1 MGRSNPLPPPGRPR
15 ARREAATIGYMA
27 PPSAPPPPPHEVT
40 QLLGRLA
47 AGERDVQGALVE
59 LLGAEL
65 RRLARSQLAG
75 RAAGHTLQ
83 PTALLHEAWMR
94 IARADG
100 YDNREHFLAVAAR
113 AMRCV
118 LVDYER
124 RRRAA
129 KRPDLARRSELDLD
143 GLTCPAPPEFASVDL
158 LDLEAA
164 LEALEEVDEGL
175 VRTVELLFHS
185 GLAAHE
191 AAAVLGVSTRT
202 VERQWRAARAFL
214 RSYLDNGALDG

>member
-1 MGRSNPLPPPGRPR
+1 
-15 ARREAATIGYMA
+15 MA
-27 PPSAPPPPPHEVT
+27 SPSAPPPPPHEVT

-47 AGERDVQGALVE
+47 EGDREVQGALVE

-100 YDNREHFLAVAAR
+100 YENREHFLAVAAR

-118 LVDYER
+118 LVDHER

-129 KRPDLARRSELDLD
+129 KRPDFAQRSELDLD
-143 GLTCPAPPEFASVDL
+143 GLVCPATPELAGIDV
-158 LDLEAA
+158 LDIEAA
-164 LEALEEVDEGL
+164 LEALEQVDGAL

-185 GLAAHE
+185 GLTAQE

-202 VERQWRAARAFL
+202 VER
-214 RSYLDNGALDG
+214 